1 MTWRFIYFIS
11 VDGIIEDMRLHQE
24 ISSEDTKSALQVSR
38 SLAADKYADHLI
50 GKRNILFKTSCM
62 RFLYFQ
68 LIYNLFVVKDD

>member
-50 GKRNILFKTSCM
+50 GKWDHLFKTFCM
-62 RFLYFQ
+62 RFFCLQ
-68 LIYNLFVVKDD
+68 SV

>member
-38 SLAADKYADHLI
+38 SLAADKYADHLMVN
-50 GKRNILFKTSCM
+50 GTFYLKLPACDSC
-62 RFLYFQ
+62 
-68 LIYNLFVVKDD
+68 ISS